1 MTTETLD
8 PIAAVRGFN
17 RFYTRLIGALDEGHL
32 GSPYTLAEG
41 RAHYEIGHGEPLAPR
56 EVAERA
62 GLDAGYLSRILKRF
76 EADGLILRD
85 ADPDDGRSHLLR
97 LTPQGRTIF
106 GELQGRSNAAVG
118 TLLAPLAARA
128 RARLTRAMDEVQSLL
143 AAPTGAPE
151 IVVRQPRE
159 GDLAFTVHRQA
170 VLYAR
175 EYGWGLP
182 LEALMARVVA
192 EFIEAFDANRARAF
206 VVDRGG
212 EILGSVFVA
221 DGGAG
226 VAKLRLLY
234 LEPAARGLG
243 LGDRLVGECVAFA
256 RAAGYRQLSLWTQ
269 SVLTSAR
276 RIYAAHGFRLVDSTP
291 HTQFGP
297 ELIGET
303 WVLDL

>member
-1 MTTETLD
+1 MTVDTID
-8 PIAAVRGFN
+8 PVAAVRGFN

-32 GSPYTLAEG
+32 GSSFTLAEG
-41 RAHYEIGHGEPLAPR
+41 RALYEIGHGEPLAPR
-56 EVAERA
+56 VVAERA
-62 GLDAGYLSRILKRF
+62 GLDPGYLSRILKRF
-76 EADGLILRD
+76 EADDLIARD
-85 ADPDDGRSHLLR
+85 ADPADGRSHLLR
-97 LTPQGRTIF
+97 LTPKGRTMF
-106 GELQGRSNAAVG
+106 GELQGRSNLAVG
-118 TLLAPLAARA
+118 ALLAPLAPKDRV
-128 RARLTRAMDEVQSLL
+128 RLTRAMEEVRGLL
-143 AAPTGAPE
+143 GSAPAAPE
-151 IVVRQPRE
+151 IVVRPHRE
-159 GDLAFTVHRQA
+159 GELSYTVHRQA
-170 VLYAR
+170 VLYSR

-192 EFIEAFDANRARAF
+192 EFIEAFDADRARAF

-221 DGGAG
+221 DGGEG

-276 RIYAAHGFRLVDSTP
+276 RIYAAHGFRLVDSVP

-303 WVLDL
+303 WALDL